1 MKEIKS
7 NRFLRKQAIYG
18 RDLPVGDPGLPGNI
32 TERDIIGGPDQDIS
46 SKQTGETEIGNSL
59 ILYTYNYDYDDN
71 NANNIKIIQVKNYD
85 TGRTI
90 TDPNILYDLAERFEE
105 EIRNDIEIKEEDSKI
120 ERSPD
125 YNPFEE

>member
-32 TERDIIGGPDQDIS
+32 TERDIIGGSDQDIS